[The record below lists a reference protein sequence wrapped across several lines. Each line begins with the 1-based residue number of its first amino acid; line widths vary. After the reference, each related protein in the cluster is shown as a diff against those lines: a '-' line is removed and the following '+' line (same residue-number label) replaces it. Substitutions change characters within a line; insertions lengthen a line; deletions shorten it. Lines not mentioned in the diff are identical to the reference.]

1 MIRGWDGD
9 QKRFND
15 DTDMSP
21 PPPPPPPPYRQGLSR
36 DAADSNRDDNQHSV
50 QLQIQEVA
58 VQEGKG
64 LFQEWE
70 RDNGYEELNDEIM
83 GEDPLASP
91 GNSSL
96 NSGNFGGWS
105 LTEGLTEKESIGIP
119 FNDDDDE
126 ECNENKNRKSHRMS
140 SPRESHFKTHGLS
153 MVKEV
158 EQEEDADNNGA
169 NPKSPG
175 GAIMFDD
182 VDLEA
187 SPKNLPTAN
196 NNGHNN
202 HHRSRISMLG
212 NRGKITSRVLQELQT
227 NPKLKY
233 QAIVAFSMILVLSVL
248 LGVVVTASSGNKQ
261 PLHNEESQA
270 KALTELLDVVAPMM
284 TLTPSNVTSSSP
296 SIKLIVKPTVK
307 ATTAPFLEPTVVP
320 TFNPTID
327 PTSSKTSL
335 SPSSNPTEPLTTL
348 IPSFSPTSKLPT
360 LLPSTSPVTMVPTR
374 DCTDSSGDFKTYNDK
389 PRTCEWLDNGH
400 NGAASSRKDLDCLF
414 SELGDACRYT
424 CRLYNG
430 CMEYLL
436 SSLSDYT
443 YENDVSVGDPCADK
457 EGSFISNGLIP
468 RECSWLE
475 EDPETAAAKK
485 NLNCGTK
492 DIPKTELGSMCPG
505 SCSGYNSC
513 EKSIYESVERV
524 SPRPLT
530 GLNDQADVE
539 EGVTPTTYPTLSSS
553 NELAMWPSDESITSE
568 DLCQDNEGE
577 YLTHRG
583 KYRQCR
589 WLNQDDIDTAEEKK
603 ELNCRKT
610 EIGFNCLETCPCDIL
625 EEDFDIVRADDAA
638 SVPPTLLPTLQ
649 PTLTYDAAADDLT
662 EDLIDKVLDGGNENG
677 FSSMAEQ
684 MGVASGAMD
693 YPTLLPTLQPT
704 LTHDA
709 TADDLTED
717 LMDKVLDG
725 GNENGFSS
733 MAEQL
738 GVASGAMDYPTL
750 LPTLQPTLSQ
760 NANAGELAEDFIEM
774 TYQLDEGA
782 EDVEQLDVR
791 GEAAAIFFGGIP
803 TFSPMT
809 TAPTPHPESKGVFN
823 DSGDI
828 LTLTVFADAS
838 VSQRDGDENFGDNER
853 LNVEND
859 PYGGGMRERQ
869 SLLLFDLTFVAKSF
883 GNVVGKAT
891 LRIYLVNGSDLGG
904 VVLKKM
910 TYTNWTE
917 DDVTWNTAQGGNGL
931 DEPTISFVDS
941 INNSSWYDIDTTAAV
956 RDALE
961 NGESHIGIRIVS
973 DDKVD
978 VYFASKERITKQPLL
993 IVDSRTIDP
1002 TIAPTKSPFDY
1013 TTLEIASTPPT
1024 QAPTS
1029 SPPTQTPSK
1038 SPVLA
1043 LDCMDKRGKFV
1054 THTGESQ
1061 PCSWLDVGNGSL
1073 KKELNC
1079 QDQSEAA
1086 LFCQATCSASNGCD
1100 DMHCIDMAG
1109 TYVTHTGWTAECT
1122 WLLTGQ
1128 GALKLEQNC
1137 GGIPDYPITE
1147 LGKRC
1152 QATCGDYNGCNTSV

>member
-1 MIRGWDGD
+1 MSSNHLRGWDGN
-9 QKRFND
+9 QNRFND
-15 DTDMSP
+15 DTDMP
-21 PPPPPPPPYRQGLSR
+21 PPPPPPPPPTPPHRQGLNR
-36 DAADSNRDDNQHSV
+36 DAADSNGDGNQHSA
-50 QLQIQEVA
+50 QLQIQEIA
-58 VQEGKG
+58 VQEDNG
-64 LFQEWE
+64 LFREWE
-70 RDNGYEELNDEIM
+70 RGNGYEELNDEIM

-105 LTEGLTEKESIGIP
+105 LTEGLTEKESIVIP

-126 ECNENKNRKSHRMS
+126 EYNENNSRKSHRMS

-158 EQEEDADNNGA
+158 EQEEDADNNYA
-169 NPKSPG
+169 NPKSLG
-175 GAIMFDD
+175 GATMFDD

-202 HHRSRISMLG
+202 HNRSRINMLG

-261 PLHNEESQA
+261 TLHNEESQA
-270 KALTELLDVVAPMM
+270 MALTELLDVVAPMM

-296 SIKLIVKPTVK
+296 SIKLIDKPTAKV
-307 ATTAPFLEPTVVP
+307 TTAPFLEPTVVP
-320 TFNPTID
+320 TFNPTMD

-335 SPSSNPTEPLTTL
+335 SPSRNPTIPLTTL

-360 LLPSTSPVTMVPTR
+360 LLPSTSPVTMAPTR
-374 DCTDSSGDFKTYNDK
+374 DCTDSSGDFMTYNDK

-443 YENDVSVGDPCADK
+443 NENDVSVGDPCADK
-457 EGSFISNGLIP
+457 DGSFISNGKIP

-475 EDPETAAAKK
+475 EDPETAPAKK
-485 NLNCGTK
+485 NANCGTK
-492 DIPKTELGSMCPG
+492 DVPETELGLMCPG
-505 SCSGYNSC
+505 SCAGYNSC
-513 EKSIYESVERV
+513 EKSIYETVERV
-524 SPRPLT
+524 SPHPLT
-530 GLNDQADVE
+530 GLKDQADVK
-539 EGVTPTTYPTLSSS
+539 EGVTPTPYPTLSSS
-553 NELAMWPSDESITSE
+553 NELAIWPSDESITSDE
-568 DLCQDNEGE
+568 LCQDNEGE
-577 YLTHRG
+577 FLTHRG

-589 WLNQDDIDTAEEKK
+589 WLNQNDIDTTEEKK
-603 ELNCRKT
+603 ELNCKKT

-625 EEDFDIVRADDAA
+625 EEDSDKVRADDAA
-638 SVPPTLLPTLQ
+638 SVSTDIPTLMPTLQ
-649 PTLTYDAAADDLT
+649 PTLTYDA
-662 EDLIDKVLDGGNENG
+662 
-677 FSSMAEQ
+677 S
-684 MGVASGAMD
+684 
-693 YPTLLPTLQPT
+693 
-704 LTHDA
+704 
-709 TADDLTED
+709 ADDLTED

-733 MAEQL
+733 IAEQL
-738 GVASGAMDYPTL
+738 GAASGAMNYPTL
-750 LPTLQPTLSQ
+750 LPNLQPTLTHD
-760 NANAGELAEDFIEM
+760 ANADELTEEFIEKKISSM
-774 TYQLDEGA
+774 IEQPGGTEDAAASGLTDSLTFFPMKDQLDLGA
-782 EDVEQLDVR
+782 GDVEQLDVR

-859 PYGGGMRERQ
+859 PYGGGTRERQ
-869 SLLLFDLTFVAKSF
+869 SLLLFDLTFVAKTF
-883 GNVVGKAT
+883 GNIVGKAT
-891 LRIYLVNGSDLGG
+891 LRLYLVNGSDLGG

-917 DDVTWNTAQGGNGL
+917 DDVTWNTAPGGNGL
-931 DEPTISFVDS
+931 DEPIISFVDS
-941 INNSSWYDIDTTAAV
+941 INNASWYDIDTTAAV

-961 NGESHIGIRIVS
+961 NEESHIGIRIVS
-973 DDKVD
+973 DEKVD

-993 IVDSRTIDP
+993 MIDSRTIDP

-1013 TTLEIASTPPT
+1013 TTLEIASNPPT

-1029 SPPTQTPSK
+1029 SPPTQTPSI

-1043 LDCMDKRGKFV
+1043 LDCMDKKGKFV

-1061 PCSWLDVGNGSL
+1061 PCSWLDAGNGSL

-1079 QDQSEAA
+1079 QDQSESA
-1086 LFCQATCSASNGCD
+1086 LFCQATCSALNGCD

-1109 TYVTHTGWTAECT
+1109 TYVSHTGWTAECS

-1137 GGIPDYPITE
+1137 GGTPEYPLTE

-1152 QATCGDYNGCNTSV
+1152 QATCGDYNGCNASV